1 MESEQEKRKVVK
13 GWKEEGDEEEQEGWS
28 HYY

>member
-1 MESEQEKRKVVK
+1 MESEQEKRKGEV
-13 GWKEEGDEEEQEGWS
+13 GEDQEGDDEEREGWS